1 MQNDILASLHQL
13 PDAALVA
20 QVKQLIGRERGVTAE
35 IIAHLAEL
43 ETRDV
48 HLRQGCPSL
57 YVYCRDVL
65 GLSEWEAYNRIEV
78 GRAARR
84 FPEILDLL
92 GSGAV
97 SLTAVRLLAPHL
109 TADNHREILESAR
122 GKTKSEIEKMV
133 ARLSPRPDVGFS
145 VRRIGGAKS
154 PTPVNATD
162 RAHDAPGSS
171 SEELVPFAESTNPG
185 GDATS
190 LAGGLPPAGTPPVFP
205 AAPPALS
212 AATRPVTPLSP
223 DRYRLQLTISGETVE
238 KLRLAQ
244 DMLGHAIPSGGE
256 AAVLDRALSALLAE
270 LARKKF
276 AETSKPGRSR
286 PRTPGARTPSAAVK
300 RTVWVRDLGVRVHR
314 SGRAA
319 LQRAP
324 FRGVPPHGSPRPG
337 RRGVGGRDS
346 APVPPAQR
354 LRGPVVFRE
363 SPLDPR
369 TCSGTSSCEHVTL
382 SEGGAH
388 RLWPEAGRS
397 PMSRSHRLPQ

>member
-223 DRYRLQLTISGETVE
+223 DRY
-238 KLRLAQ
+238 
-244 DMLGHAIPSGGE
+244 
-256 AAVLDRALSALLAE
+256 
-270 LARKKF
+270 
-276 AETSKPGRSR
+276 
-286 PRTPGARTPSAAVK
+286 TPSAARPWK
-300 RTVWVRDLGVRVHR
+300 SCAWLRTCLGTRSRREARRPSWIARSRRCWRSLRERSLPRPPSRVARVH
-314 SGRAA
+314 
-319 LQRAP
+319 
-324 FRGVPPHGSPRPG
+324 G
-337 RRGVGGRDS
+337 RRALGL
-346 APVPPAQR
+346 
-354 LRGPVVFRE
+354 LRRP
-363 SPLDPR
+363 
-369 TCSGTSSCEHVTL
+369 
-382 SEGGAH
+382 
-388 RLWPEAGRS
+388 
-397 PMSRSHRLPQ
+397 